1 MFFKEPVIFP
11 YAQYKKIIFTFLL
24 YFHKWRT
31 NVYIIFRYSPPAW
44 LYTSSFIQRAYSYLP
59 KKKKL
64 FGYPRNRRYT
74 GWLFR
79 YTKFATS
86 HLGLWPVLFYSWF
99 PRLSPSVLPWFVGL
113 PRSRHPTYLT
123 CPSVHD
129 VDGPTFFIYR

>member
-1 MFFKEPVIFP
+1 MFFKEPVIVP

-24 YFHKWRT
+24 YFHWWRT
-31 NVYIIFRYSPPAW
+31 NVYIIFRYSSCMAVHFIFYSTCLFIPPE
-44 LYTSSFIQRAYSYLP
+44 
-59 KKKKL
+59 KKKL